1 MESQIE
7 TRTAIVRIDE
17 EGILRLKIKEGMEVK
32 EEDVKDMF
40 ETYRKLECH
49 KKKVLQLIE
58 GTTFFTFDR
67 EAQKYASK
75 AGKDFFI
82 ASALVN
88 ESLAVS
94 LLFNFFSSFLKP
106 EVPFK
111 MFSHEKKAVE
121 WLRSFKNHGL

>member
-17 EGILRLKIKEGMEVK
+17 EGMEVK
-32 EEDVKDMF
+32 EEDIKGMF
-40 ETYRKLECH
+40 GTYRKLGCD

-58 GTTFFTFDR
+58 GGNFFMMDK

-75 AGKDFFI
+75 TGKDFFI

-94 LLFNFFSSFLKP
+94 LLFYFFSSFLKP

-111 MFSHEKKAVE
+111 MFANEQKALE
-121 WLRSFKNHGL
+121 WLRSLRKNERL